1 MPKLKI
7 AIFAS
12 GYGSNFEAIA
22 DACNSGELNAEVVL
36 LVSDKP
42 EARVNDLADRMA
54 IKRFSFSAK
63 EYNSKHEYESQ
74 IVEQCQAA
82 GVEFICLA
90 GYMRIVGER
99 LMQDYGGR
107 MINIHPSLLPA
118 FPGKNAVEQAME
130 YGVKVYGVTIH
141 YVDHTLDGGRII
153 SQQAIPYEG
162 NDKEELMAIIHSVE
176 HRLYID
182 TIKKLLKQK
191 Q

>member
-1 MPKLKI
+1 
-7 AIFAS
+7 
-12 GYGSNFEAIA
+12 
-22 DACNSGELNAEVVL
+22 
-36 LVSDKP
+36 
-42 EARVNDLADRMA
+42 
-54 IKRFSFSAK
+54 
-63 EYNSKHEYESQ
+63 
-74 IVEQCQAA
+74 
-82 GVEFICLA
+82 
-90 GYMRIVGER
+90 
-99 LMQDYGGR
+99 